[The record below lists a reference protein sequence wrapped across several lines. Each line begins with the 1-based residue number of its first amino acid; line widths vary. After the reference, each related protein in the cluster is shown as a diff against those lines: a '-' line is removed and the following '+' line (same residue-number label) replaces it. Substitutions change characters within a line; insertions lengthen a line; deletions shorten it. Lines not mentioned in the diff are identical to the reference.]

1 ADRPARPAAAAP
13 AIPAAAPVRTDLAY
27 LNLRSNRPSEIVI
40 DGKSIG
46 RSPQMRFA
54 VPPGRHEVRFDCL
67 YDWGKATGEVQSLYL
82 VPLAEGDVTHECVE
96 IARP

>member
-1 ADRPARPAAAAP
+1 
-13 AIPAAAPVRTDLAY
+13 VRSDAAY

-40 DGKSIG
+40 DGKSAG
-46 RSPQMRFA
+46 RSPQVHFA
-54 VPPGRHEVRFDCL
+54 IPPGRHEIRFDCI

-82 VPLAEGDVTHECVE
+82 VPMAEGDVTHECVE